1 MNKIRDHLKGVL
13 AATNALTLGAL
24 LCTPALAADET
35 PAAPA
40 AGESVR
46 LEEVVVTAE
55 KRETTASKTAISMN
69 VLNSQEIQEQGVR
82 DLTSLSQV
90 DPTLQFS
97 QSSSD
102 ATILTIRGVS
112 SRDTTEIGDPA
123 VPVGID
129 GFFMD
134 RTYAVGEA
142 TYDLQ
147 RVEVLRGPQGTLYGR
162 NAIGGVVNF
171 ITNEPTR
178 DYDANVS
185 VTYGNYNTIDTTGAI
200 NLPLSDTAQMRV
212 SFGTY
217 SHSGYVDS
225 PQTDTKFDD
234 EDSKSAR
241 VSFKFEPFDGF
252 TALIYGQF
260 LTWNGNGPGY
270 EEIPFA
276 YNAAGTDI
284 SHDTPA
290 GINRYIATYNLSP
303 FKNDLQSDRLHWDF
317 KYTNLPFGM
326 SLNYLGGFDNSRL
339 NNSAAYDNLAN
350 NTAATFDGIEHPLT
364 QNHELRLASGT
375 DQAITWQGGL
385 FYFNEKNH
393 LSSDYNIAVPG
404 FSQLQDA
411 LGFPYPH
418 VDSDSY
424 AAFGQ
429 ANWKATDTLAF
440 SAGVRETHDDKSRD
454 GDEQILP
461 PLVGETG
468 TTPVQT
474 VNEGGTGR
482 WSRTTWHAGLNYT
495 PTVST
500 LVYVKADSGYKAG
513 GFNSTGLGASTPYG
527 PETAI
532 NYEFGIKQ
540 SLFDN
545 MVRYTADAFWEDYK
559 GYQASLGTCPTCN
572 TTVSGIVNAG
582 AARIYGLES
591 SVEAL
596 LGPIGKLNLSVNY
609 LQAYFTQFAGT
620 LQTYT
625 PTGGGTTIPFDFVG
639 KDLIQSPRLTMAAGL
654 EHSWALPN
662 SALLTGRVQTTFHT
676 AQFFTNYNWA
686 DSEQHSYTLSDAY
699 LQYTSP
705 DSKWTLQ
712 GWVHNLENTT
722 YYTNVQESGTISGYI
737 YAFGAPRT
745 FGITLTANFK

>member
-1 MNKIRDHLKGVL
+1 MNKIHVHIKGVL
-13 AATNALTLGAL
+13 AATNALIVGAL
-24 LCTPALAADET
+24 VCTPALAADEG

-40 AGESVR
+40 AGEPVR

-55 KRETTASKTAISMN
+55 KRETTASKTSISMD
-69 VLNSQEIQEQGVR
+69 VFSSEAIQEQGVH
-82 DLTSLSQV
+82 DITSLSQV
-90 DPTLQFS
+90 DPTLQFD
-97 QSSSD
+97 QSGSD

-134 RTYAVGEA
+134 RTYAIGEA
-142 TYDLQ
+142 TYDLA

-171 ITNEPTR
+171 ITNEPTN
-178 DYDANVS
+178 DYEGNAS
-185 VTYGNYNTIDTTGAI
+185 VTYGNYNTIDTTGAL

-225 PQTDTKFDD
+225 PQTDTKYDD
-234 EDSKSAR
+234 QDSKSAR

-270 EEIPFA
+270 EELPFV

-284 SHDTPA
+284 SHNTPA
-290 GINRYIATYNLSP
+290 TLNRYIAAYNLSP

-317 KYTNLPFGM
+317 KYTDLPFGM
-326 SLNYLGGFDNSRL
+326 SLSYLGGFDNTRL
-339 NNSAAYDNLAN
+339 NNSAAYDNLGN

-393 LSSDYNIAVPG
+393 LSSDYNITVPG
-404 FSQLQDA
+404 LTALQDA

-429 ANWKATDTLAF
+429 ANWKITDTLAL

-454 GDEQILP
+454 GSEQILP
-461 PLVGETG
+461 PLVGLTG

-474 VNEGGTGR
+474 VSEAGSGH

-495 PTVST
+495 PTNST
-500 LVYVKADSGYKAG
+500 LVYLKADSGYKAG
-513 GFNSTGLGASTPYG
+513 GFNSTGLGASVPYG
-527 PETAI
+527 PETAV

-545 MVRYTADAFWEDYK
+545 MVRYTADGFWENYK
-559 GYQASLGTCPTCN
+559 GYQASLGTCPTCAN
-572 TTVSGIVNAG
+572 TVSGIVNAG

-609 LQAYFTQFAGT
+609 LQAYFTDFNGT

-625 PTGGGTTIPFDFVG
+625 PTGGGDTIPFDFQG
-639 KDLIQSPRLTMAAGL
+639 KDLIQSPRVTVAAGL
-654 EHSWALPN
+654 EHSWTLPN
-662 SALLTGRVQTTFHT
+662 SGLVTGRVQTTLHT
-676 AQFFTNYNWA
+676 AQYFTNYNWA

-712 GWVHNLENTT
+712 GWVHNLENAF
-722 YYTNVQESGTISGYI
+722 YYTNMAESGTISGYQ

-745 FGITLTANFK
+745 FGITVTANFK